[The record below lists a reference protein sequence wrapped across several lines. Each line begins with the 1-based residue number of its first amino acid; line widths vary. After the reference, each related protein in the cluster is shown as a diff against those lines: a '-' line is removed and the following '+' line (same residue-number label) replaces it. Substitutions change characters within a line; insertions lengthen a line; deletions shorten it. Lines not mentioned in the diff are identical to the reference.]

1 MLQKLAISLFTLM
14 LLLGLWQHA
23 AVPQSLSAVGVRVSN
38 LESQVYQLRSEVS
51 QLNNA
56 VRSLNRGNAP
66 APISVPPLP
75 TAPPRPVQPALTNQQ
90 MFDRLATLVIELKER
105 MNDVE
110 ARLAKIEKQDASEP
124 K

>member
-1 MLQKLAISLFTLM
+1 
-14 LLLGLWQHA
+14 
-23 AVPQSLSAVGVRVSN
+23 
-38 LESQVYQLRSEVS
+38 
-51 QLNNA
+51 
-56 VRSLNRGNAP
+56 
-66 APISVPPLP
+66 
-75 TAPPRPVQPALTNQQ
+75 